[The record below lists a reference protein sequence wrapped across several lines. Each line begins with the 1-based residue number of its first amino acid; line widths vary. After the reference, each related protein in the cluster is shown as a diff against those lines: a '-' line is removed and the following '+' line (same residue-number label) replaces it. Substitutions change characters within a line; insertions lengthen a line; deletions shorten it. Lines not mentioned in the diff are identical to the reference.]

1 MARKYSERIVSMD
14 DAAREELDTRIR
26 EHYEKKGW
34 QATLAKFKPSPIQLR
49 AILAGKD
56 PMKAKAKVGKK
67 KTKVAKKATKG
78 TKKKAKTK
86 VKADGGA
93 KKKAPKKAPKK
104 STKKNGV
111 TKKVNAKGDLIIE
124 GQISAKDFVSML
136 LTHNEKMMKIA
147 MSA

>member
-14 DAAREELDTRIR
+14 DAAREELDARIR

-56 PMKAKAKVGKK
+56 PMKAKAKTSKK
-67 KTKVAKKATKG
+67 KTKAKKKSA
-78 TKKKAKTK
+78 KKKAKTK
-86 VKADGGA
+86 ASAKGA
-93 KKKAPKKAPKK
+93 KKKAPKKASKK
-104 STKKNGV
+104 KTKKNGV
-111 TKKVNAKGDLIIE
+111 SQKVNSKGDLIIE
-124 GQISAKDFVSML
+124 GQISAEKFVSMML
-136 LTHNEKMMKIA
+136 SHNEKMMKIV